1 MQANSSGA
9 EFLSTI
15 SKFMK
20 RMNFVIACLRPSQ
33 NVKLGIFTGS
43 RAVDGKEM
51 YKKVWCTCKV
61 FVLPCQAIAYLT
73 FSSPPHLK
81 LPIIYD
87 TLWSVKNRIF
97 GPNSIALS
105 LLIASQTFF
114 DSSVVPSFL
123 VRKVEN
129 ESFPCM
135 HKLGERSGQVWRDNS
150 RWTHEKNSGE
160 TVRRLGT
167 IIQSIFCAQSGAG
180 IRLNFWKWSGESRYP
195 GALPPLLENFRRA
208 FSPDPT
214 DCPWVSE
221 DGSGLAMWFVL

>member
-20 RMNFVIACLRPSQ
+20 RINFVTACLRPSQ

-51 YKKVWCTCKV
+51 YKKAWCTCKV
-61 FVLPCQAIAYLT
+61 VVLPCEAIANLT

-87 TLWSVKNRIF
+87 ILWWVKNRIF
-97 GPNSIALS
+97 SEQIELL
-105 LLIASQTFF
+105 LLIESQTFFF
-114 DSSVVPSFL
+114 DSSVVPLFL
-123 VRKVEN
+123 VSKVEN
-129 ESFPCM
+129 KSVPCT
-135 HKLGERSGQVWRDNS
+135 HKLGERTGQVWQDNS
-150 RWTHEKNSGE
+150 RRVRTHEKNSGE
-160 TVRRLGT
+160 TLHRLGT

-180 IRLNFWKWSGESRYP
+180 VPLNFWK
-195 GALPPLLENFRRA
+195 
-208 FSPDPT
+208 
-214 DCPWVSE
+214 
-221 DGSGLAMWFVL
+221 